1 MFVSKGMNVS
11 RTALVLGG
19 GGVAGIAWQTGL
31 LHGLAHAG
39 VDVTGPDWSDMLLG
53 TSAGAAVAAQV
64 SSGVSLADLYDRQ
77 VRPELQIDE
86 PRPNVSI
93 DSLNELLDAAA
104 ERAAGDRQRF
114 ARYVGTAALAASTPS
129 EAERRAVI
137 AHRLPSHEWP
147 DRDLRVVA
155 VDAESGRLRVLNRD
169 SGVRLVDAVAASC
182 AIPGMWPPVTIGVHR
197 YIDGGV
203 RSSEN
208 ADLAV
213 GFAKVLILQVGVVDA
228 GQDPSAAERGRLIAG
243 GSSVEVIR
251 PDADTLS
258 AIGPD
263 PTDPAVRSA
272 AAEAG
277 FRQGS
282 AVSEALRGFKQ
293 A

>member
-1 MFVSKGMNVS
+1 MT

-31 LHGLAHAG
+31 LHGLSSAG
-39 VDVTGPDWSDMLLG
+39 VDVTARDWSDMVLG
-53 TSAGAAVAAQV
+53 TSAGSTVAAQV
-64 SSGVSLADLYDRQ
+64 TSGTPLSTLYGRQ
-77 VRPELQIDE
+77 VTEELQIAE
-86 PRPNVSI
+86 PRPDVSI
-93 DSLNELLDAAA
+93 EELDALLDRAA
-104 ERAAGDRQRF
+104 ERAGGDRQKF
-114 ARYVGTAALAASTPS
+114 ARYIGAAALAASVPS

-137 AHRLPSHEWP
+137 ANRLPSHEWP
-147 DRDLRVVA
+147 ERDLRIVA
-155 VDAESGRLRVLNRD
+155 VDAESGRHRVLDRT

-197 YIDGGV
+197 YVDGGV

-213 GFAKVLILQVGVVDA
+213 GFAKVLILQVGTFESEN
-228 GQDPSAAERGRLIAG
+228 DPLEQERNFLSSRGAA
-243 GSSVEVIR
+243 VEVVR
-251 PDADTLS
+251 PDGNSVA

-272 AAEAG
+272 VADAG
-277 FRQGS
+277 RRQGLGL
-282 AVSEALRGFKQ
+282 AEKVRGFKS